1 MAERH
6 PAWVN
11 NIDAFEARLANGL
24 LVAGHGVGDALGP
37 LRVRTGIRDATG
49 NPGRVTL
56 GTNKVTVAAFQAV
69 IADPAQPGD
78 GAYFVTMDTE
88 KELAIDPPSE
98 RDYRM
103 DLVVAEVIDAD
114 PGFRVSVY
122 PGQNSTSDA
131 PPKPMVTNP
140 RSLVLAEITL
150 PPTSKNLPV
159 SRNDTRRFTAALGGL
174 VPVWGDANRPVNPP
188 GSMVIY
194 RMDTGM
200 IELNRNGAWTPYR
213 PPRGSVDTWHA
224 PTLLNSWANYGSP
237 FAPAGYTITEDGW
250 VRLRGLVKGGVFD
263 TTPTFKSIF
272 VLPDQ
277 PINYRPVTRHVFAV
291 STPPPATDP
300 KMGRVDVLPTGNV
313 VAIFGTSGYLSL
325 DGISFA
331 TY

>member
-24 LVAGHGVGDALGP
+24 LVAAHGVGDAVGP
-37 LRVRTGIRDATG
+37 LRVRTGVRDATG
-49 NPGRVTL
+49 HPGRVTL
-56 GTNKVTVAAFQAV
+56 GTNKVTVTAFQAV

-98 RDYRM
+98 RDYRV

-122 PGQNSTSDA
+122 PGQNSPSET
-131 PPKPMVTNP
+131 PPKPAVTNP

-150 PPTSKNLPV
+150 PPPTKGAP

-174 VPVWGDANRPVNPP
+174 VPVWGEANRPADPP

-194 RMDTGM
+194 RMDTGV
-200 IELNRNGAWTPYR
+200 IEVTRNGAWTSYR
-213 PPRGSVDTWHA
+213 PPRGSVDTWHP
-224 PTLLNSWANYGSP
+224 PTKFESGWSNYGGS
-237 FAPAGYTITEDGW
+237 FVTAGYTITEDGW
-250 VRLRGLVKGGVFD
+250 VRLRGLVKGGTFD
-263 TTPTFKSIF
+263 TTGTKPVF
-272 VLPDQ
+272 VLPDK
-277 PINYRPVTRHVFAV
+277 PVNYRPVARHIFAV

-300 KMGRVDVLPTGNV
+300 KMGRVDVLPNGYV
-313 VAIFGTSGYLSL
+313 IAHYGTSGYLSL